1 MIINYVKLD
10 TEISQWLID
19 RYASNLCFGYLTVSP
34 SINAHAIQRL
44 IMNIYI
50 GNLAYTVTE
59 DDLRDAFSEFGQVDS
74 ASIINDK
81 FSGRSKGFG
90 FVDMPK
96 DSEAREAIESMNDK
110 DLNGRTIKV
119 NEAKP
124 REERPVRRDRY

>member
-1 MIINYVKLD
+1 
-10 TEISQWLID
+10 
-19 RYASNLCFGYLTVSP
+19 
-34 SINAHAIQRL
+34 
-44 IMNIYI
+44 MNIYI

-59 DDLRDAFSEFGQVDS
+59 DDLREAFSEFGQVES

-90 FVDMPK
+90 FVDMPNE
-96 DSEAREAIESMNDK
+96 SEAREAIESMNEK

-124 REERPVRRDRY
+124 REERPARRDRY

>member
-1 MIINYVKLD
+1 MRWLLD
-10 TEISQWLID
+10 GISSYQCID
-19 RYASNLCFGYLTVSP
+19 TL
-34 SINAHAIQRL
+34 RL
-44 IMNIYI
+44 IMNIYV

-59 DDLRDAFSEFGQVDS
+59 DDLREAFSEFGQVDS

-90 FVDMPK
+90 FVDMPNE
-96 DSEAREAIESMNDK
+96 SEAREAIESMNEK

-124 REERPVRRDRY
+124 REERPARRDRY

>member
-1 MIINYVKLD
+1 
-10 TEISQWLID
+10 
-19 RYASNLCFGYLTVSP
+19 
-34 SINAHAIQRL
+34 
-44 IMNIYI
+44 MNIYI

-59 DDLRDAFSEFGQVDS
+59 DDLRDAFSEFGEVET

-90 FVDMPK
+90 FVDMPN
-96 DSEAREAIESMNDK
+96 DSEAREAIEAMNNK

-124 REERPVRRDRY
+124 REEKPARRERY

>member
-1 MIINYVKLD
+1 M
-10 TEISQWLID
+10 T
-19 RYASNLCFGYLTVSP
+19 
-34 SINAHAIQRL
+34 
-44 IMNIYI
+44 IYI

-59 DDLRDAFSEFGQVDS
+59 DDLRDAFSEFGEVET

-90 FVDMPK
+90 FVDMPN
-96 DSEAREAIESMNDK
+96 DSEAREAIEAMNNK

-124 REERPVRRDRY
+124 REEKPARRERY

>member
-1 MIINYVKLD
+1 
-10 TEISQWLID
+10 
-19 RYASNLCFGYLTVSP
+19 
-34 SINAHAIQRL
+34 
-44 IMNIYI
+44 MNIYI

-59 DDLRDAFSEFGQVDS
+59 DDLRDAFSEFGEVES

-96 DSEAREAIESMNDK
+96 DSEAREAIESMNNK

-124 REERPVRRDRY
+124 REERPVRRERY

>member
-1 MIINYVKLD
+1 
-10 TEISQWLID
+10 
-19 RYASNLCFGYLTVSP
+19 
-34 SINAHAIQRL
+34 
-44 IMNIYI
+44 MNIYI

-59 DDLRDAFSEFGQVDS
+59 DDLREAFSEFGQVES

-90 FVDMPK
+90 FVDMPN
-96 DSEAREAIESMNDK
+96 DSEAREAIESLNDK

-124 REERPVRRDRY
+124 REERPARRDRY